1 MTNIVGFAWKSAL
14 FALRNHAMQPRK
26 EMTLMQ
32 PKLPQDERYEQRPD
46 GTIRRFRQQTPPAQ
60 STPIFPSRRPMS
72 RRAAA
77 SGKSTAIAAS
87 GCTFSR

>member
-1 MTNIVGFAWKSAL
+1 
-14 FALRNHAMQPRK
+14 
-26 EMTLMQ
+26 MQ

-46 GTIRRFRQQTPPAQ
+46 GTIRRSDSRRRPRRA
-60 STPIFPSRRPMS
+60 PIFPSRRPMS

>member
-1 MTNIVGFAWKSAL
+1 
-14 FALRNHAMQPRK
+14 
-26 EMTLMQ
+26 MQ

-46 GTIRRFRQQTPPAQ
+46 GTIRRFRQQ
-60 STPIFPSRRPMS
+60 TPIFPSRRPMS

>member
-1 MTNIVGFAWKSAL
+1 MTNIVGFAWESAL
-14 FALRNHAMQPRK
+14 FALRNHTMQPRK

-60 STPIFPSRRPMS
+60 STYIPSRRPMS

-77 SGKSTAIAAS
+77 SGKSTAVAAS

>member
-1 MTNIVGFAWKSAL
+1 
-14 FALRNHAMQPRK
+14 
-26 EMTLMQ
+26 MQ

-60 STPIFPSRRPMS
+60 STYIPQPMS

>member
-1 MTNIVGFAWKSAL
+1 
-14 FALRNHAMQPRK
+14 
-26 EMTLMQ
+26 MQ

-60 STPIFPSRRPMS
+60 SPSRRPMS

-77 SGKSTAIAAS
+77 SGKSTAVTAS

>member
-1 MTNIVGFAWKSAL
+1 
-14 FALRNHAMQPRK
+14 
-26 EMTLMQ
+26 MQ

-46 GTIRRFRQQTPPAQ
+46 GTIRRFRQQTPPGA
-60 STPIFPSRRPMS
+60 PIFPSRRPMS

-77 SGKSTAIAAS
+77 SGKSTAVTAS